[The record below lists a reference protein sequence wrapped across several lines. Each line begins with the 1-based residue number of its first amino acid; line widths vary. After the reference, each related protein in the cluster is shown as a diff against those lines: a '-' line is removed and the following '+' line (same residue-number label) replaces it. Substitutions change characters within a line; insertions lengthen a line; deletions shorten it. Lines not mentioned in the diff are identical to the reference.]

1 VHYHQ
6 QDFKFKDFHFRGTHL
21 THEEALKNTIIFAN
35 FARRKFPFHIKPEVL
50 VCLGTDPLLHTN
62 VLALLARI
70 FEYFELSSTS
80 QTESVSRSKKSKP
93 FSQKDDFIGSSSVKG
108 KGIGEFK
115 NEPLLPL
122 RMKCIRSLTKDDKGK
137 QLSEDS
143 KKLHLENSLPYSMH
157 KEWVVSLKNSKDI
170 PIRDDLER
178 SFTVDKQHTIDSA
191 TKAGLPIIEN
201 SDTLLPTEES
211 TECLHNS
218 RSLVQVLPQPGSS
231 LISQGCLFYMSNH
244 MSVYTVDAPGK
255 ENFNFEHYLIRTM
268 QDLEGSLGG
277 CNIKSVWRERLKN
290 RQTSCAAS
298 LPVPSFKPTLTT
310 VSQNVN
316 VQTAS
321 ATVPPLTAS
330 TVILQCPQNPGQG
343 VENPPNLSGNPWL
356 PEGSRIAL
364 SPPHKKDLQA
374 KHHHLLREKI
384 EKRLNDRKKAKR
396 REKITQ
402 RESIESQSDSS
413 EQPSSFITH
422 NGPECYVKPP
432 AKSNRQLIKNAIC
445 HVCLAGDVN
454 LSSKQ
459 RALTELETSSAL
471 HFFILFKH
479 VISFKFRAL
488 YSYSEGKVCKIFGS
502 GPQVVQECMIDQFY
516 KYNCGSKEFSK
527 IHSYS
532 FSLSVDAFTLKQEAW
547 ALRRV

>member
-1 VHYHQ
+1 M
-6 QDFKFKDFHFRGTHL
+6 
-21 THEEALKNTIIFAN
+21 FA
-35 FARRKFPFHIKPEVL
+35 
-50 VCLGTDPLLHTN
+50 
-62 VLALLARI
+62 
-70 FEYFELSSTS
+70 YFELSSTS
-80 QTESVSRSKKSKP
+80 QTESVRRSKKSKP
-93 FSQKDDFIGSSSVKG
+93 FSQKDDFIGSSSVKE
-108 KGIGEFK
+108 KEMGEFH

-122 RMKCIRSLTKDDKGK
+122 RMKCIRSLTKDNKGLCSKVQCQQSNSCVVSTSASGMFPSPSASKLNVPMVEAKSDIKLKRKGVVASGK

-143 KKLHLENSLPYSMH
+143 KKLHLGNSAPYSRH
-157 KEWVVSLKNSKDI
+157 KEWAVSLKNSKDI

-211 TECLHNS
+211 TECLHNG

-231 LISQGCLFYMSNH
+231 LISQGRLLYMSNH
-244 MSVYTVDAPGK
+244 VSVYTADAPGEEK
-255 ENFNFEHYLIRTM
+255 VNFEHYLMRTM

-277 CNIKSVWRERLKN
+277 CNIKSLWRERLKN
-290 RQTSCAAS
+290 RQKSCAAS
-298 LPVPSFKPTLTT
+298 LPVPSYTTYKPTLTT
-310 VSQNVN
+310 VSQNVD

-321 ATVPPLTAS
+321 VTMPPLTAS
-330 TVILQCPQNPGQG
+330 TVILQCPQNPGKG
-343 VENPPNLSGNPWL
+343 IENPPNLSGNPWL
-356 PEGSRIAL
+356 PEESRIIL
-364 SPPHKKDLQA
+364 SPPHKKELQA

-384 EKRLNDRKKAKR
+384 EKRLKDGKKALRDKR

-502 GPQVVQECMIDQFY
+502 GPQGVQECMIDQFY

-532 FSLSVDAFTLKQEAW
+532 FSLSVDAFTLKQDAW